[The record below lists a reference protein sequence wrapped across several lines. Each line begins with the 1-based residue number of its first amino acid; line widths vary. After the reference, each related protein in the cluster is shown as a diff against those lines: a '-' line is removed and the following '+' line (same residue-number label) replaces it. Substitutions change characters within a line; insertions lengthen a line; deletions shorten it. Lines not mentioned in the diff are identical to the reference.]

1 MRNATRDIEPLLYSV
16 THVAKLIGFGR
27 TKTYQLVQAGKIPSI
42 LVEGRTR
49 VTRAALDAWIAR
61 QSGAAR

>member
-27 TKTYQLVQAGKIPSI
+27 TKTYQLVQAGNIPSI
-42 LVEGRTR
+42 RVEGRTR
-49 VTRAALDAWIAR
+49 IKRTVLDDWIAR
-61 QSGAAR
+61 QGGTR